1 MAGDRSANMRV
12 LIALGIIGLFGIITF
27 ALAAA
32 TLGTLNRRYDNLNQ
46 QINVLLERIATLD
59 SKLPTGT
66 TTATVTPGPSTIAS
80 NTPSVTTPA
89 ASTIASNT
97 PSVTTP
103 AASTIAS
110 STPSANTAESTVTT
124 DTSPAIGNSTAP

>member
-1 MAGDRSANMRV
+1 MAGDGSANMRV

-89 ASTIASNT
+89 ASTIAS
-97 PSVTTP
+97 
-103 AASTIAS
+103 